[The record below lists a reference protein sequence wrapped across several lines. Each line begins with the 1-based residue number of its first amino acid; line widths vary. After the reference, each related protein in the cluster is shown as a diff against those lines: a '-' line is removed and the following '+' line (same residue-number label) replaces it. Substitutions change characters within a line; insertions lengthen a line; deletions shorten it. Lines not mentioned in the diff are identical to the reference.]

1 MKFFLD
7 PPSLAELASLRDRV
21 IVAETRAI
29 LLEDIAEAALR
40 RAQAYRREPRKDKA
54 AIVAAKASM
63 TARLKAEMGRG

>member
-29 LLEDIAEAALR
+29 LLEDIAESALR
-40 RAQAYRREPRKDKA
+40 RAKAYRREPRKDKA
-54 AIVAAKASM
+54 SIVAARAAM